1 MKKSFKMLKNKSVT
15 SMFLKRFFIKCAI
28 CIVIALSFLIFIKYD
43 SNNKKIIYNFLYKK
57 NITMASINKIYT
69 KYFGNVIPLNK
80 VSNTTE
86 VFNEKIMYKDI
97 SKYKNGYKLVTDENY
112 LIPIIE
118 SGVVVFIGEKEDYGN
133 TVIIEQVDG
142 VRTWYGNIDKVN
154 VNIYDYVTKNEYL
167 AITNKDYFYLV
178 FEKDNKFIDYKNYL
192 NENKN

>member
-1 MKKSFKMLKNKSVT
+1 
-15 SMFLKRFFIKCAI
+15 MFLKRFFIKCAI
-28 CIVIALSFLIFIKYD
+28 CIVIALSLLIFIKYD